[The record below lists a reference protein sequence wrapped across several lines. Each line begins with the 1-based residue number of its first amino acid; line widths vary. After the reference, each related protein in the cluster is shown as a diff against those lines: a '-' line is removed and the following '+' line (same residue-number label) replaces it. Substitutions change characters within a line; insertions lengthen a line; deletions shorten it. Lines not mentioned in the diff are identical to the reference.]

1 VEAISWV
8 RVRSLGIVRNFRRTF
23 VSQPID
29 WTHEDVASVW
39 SHEHCD
45 FERFTWEGLMAVE
58 PTSMLGSSDVA
69 RAHA

>member
-1 VEAISWV
+1 MEAICWV

-23 VSQPID
+23 VSKPID

-39 SHEHCD
+39 SHQHWD
-45 FERFTWEGLMAVE
+45 FKGFTWEGVTAVE
-58 PTSMLGSSDVA
+58 SISMLGSSDVA